1 MNCPRPRV
9 IPMGW
14 EATDD
19 FNNHASDDVRG
30 LVESWQEMY
39 GSDLYACAQML
50 RDMSSVIYQYE
61 DDAEKRQLQNHGQG
75 V

>member
-1 MNCPRPRV
+1 
-9 IPMGW
+9 MGW

-19 FNNHASDDVRG
+19 FNNNASDDVKD

-39 GSDLYACAQML
+39 GADLYACGQML
-50 RDMSSVIYQYE
+50 RDMSSVIYQRD
-61 DDAEKRQLQNHGQG
+61 DDAADRPLQNHGQG